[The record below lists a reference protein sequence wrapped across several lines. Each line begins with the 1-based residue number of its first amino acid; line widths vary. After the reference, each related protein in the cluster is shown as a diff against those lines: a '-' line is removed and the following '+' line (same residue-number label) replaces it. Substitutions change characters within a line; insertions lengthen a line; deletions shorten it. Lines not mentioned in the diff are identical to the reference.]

1 MWTVYHKLAPRTGFE
16 PAFSVPLQ
24 LPRSK
29 RGLTTGAFVIY
40 RAVQPRARI
49 VS

>member
-1 MWTVYHKLAPRTGFE
+1 MWAVYHKLVPRTGFE

-29 RGLTTGAFVIY
+29 RGLTTEAFVIF
-40 RAVQPRARI
+40 RAVQPQAHI